1 MQSEKNT
8 GKAIMGDGQKTRD
21 RRQWKRFLV
30 DGAYVLVAKPSFFGI
45 RKTSYITLGPVKN
58 IGMKGLAMHYVEKN
72 SKILKKVD
80 TLSIM
85 FPGEGVIVDKI
96 PFKIVDDFE
105 IVDLPSVTGKVRN
118 LCVAFKK
125 ILPMQK
131 AQLERFI
138 SEYGNELTK

>member
-1 MQSEKNT
+1 MQSEENT
-8 GKAIMGDGQKTRD
+8 GEVVIGDQRTKE
-21 RRQWKRFLV
+21 RRRWKRFLV

-45 RKTSYITLGPVKN
+45 RKPAYVTLGPIKN

-80 TLSIM
+80 ILSIM
-85 FPGEGVIVDKI
+85 FPGEGIIVDNI
-96 PFKIVDDFE
+96 PFKIVQDFE
-105 IVDLPSVTGKVRN
+105 VFDLPTLNGKVRN
-118 LCVAFKK
+118 LCIAFKK

-138 SEYGNELTK
+138 SEHGNELPT

>member
-1 MQSEKNT
+1 MQSKEEDT
-8 GKAIMGDGQKTRD
+8 GEIVVSGQKTRD
-21 RRQWKRFLV
+21 RRRWKRFLV
-30 DGAYVLVAKPSFFGI
+30 DGAYVLVTKPSFFGI
-45 RKTSYITLGPVKN
+45 RKPAYITLGPIKN

-72 SKILKKVD
+72 NKILSKVD

-85 FPGEGVIVDKI
+85 FPGEGIIVDNI
-96 PFKIVDDFE
+96 PFNIVQNFE
-105 IVDLPSVTGKVRN
+105 IADIPGLNGKVRN

-138 SEYGNELTK
+138 SQHGNELTT